1 MGGEMADIEMADIRT
16 AVIVVH
22 GMGEQKPLD
31 TLKEFVRTALKPK
44 DAAAAPEHRRAYY
57 YSRPALVSDSYEAR
71 RYIARFLGSPANPI
85 QGQTEI
91 FEYHWSYM
99 MTGNRFSDVIPT
111 TLRLVLRPP
120 WKVPVGLRG
129 LWTIV
134 WLVALAAAAA
144 ILAVTFY
151 FPNLGVATRTAVNS
165 SIVAALVAFAW
176 RKATTG
182 VTASFV
188 DVIRYLDTSP
198 RSYTARRAIRGGMLD
213 LLRNIHDAGQYTR
226 IVVVAHSLG
235 AYIAYDA
242 MHSLWFELHAMH
254 ADVPAPPQG
263 GQAPLVG
270 LTDLQKAADD
280 LFNKEGSVDAYQ
292 TRQFELWKGLRAQGN
307 PWLIT
312 DFICVGTPMYFA
324 DLLLTRNKDEF
335 DNQVRNGQMITCPPR
350 AGQQEV
356 EEERRPSHVKY
367 WWPHGHAQVL
377 GSGTMFAVVR
387 WTNFW
392 FPAVW
397 SFFGDW
403 FGGRLAPL
411 FGDGIRDVRIEGNT
425 PGRWLPGFAHSR
437 YFSYPDD
444 DASTAIAANIRQT
457 LALDIDLELAAM
469 TVLETDPAMN
479 AQRLQPQVT
488 WTSGEPAD

>member
-1 MGGEMADIEMADIRT
+1 MTVIRT
-16 AVIVVH
+16 AVIIVH

-44 DAAAAPEHRRAYY
+44 DPGAEPECRRAYY
-57 YSRPALVSDSYEAR
+57 YSRPALVTDSYEAR
-71 RYIARFLGSPANPI
+71 RYIARFLGAPAKPI
-85 QGQTEI
+85 QGQSEI

-111 TLRLVLRPP
+111 TLRLLLRPV

-129 LWTIV
+129 LWLIV

-144 ILAVTFY
+144 VLAVTFC
-151 FPNLGVATRTAVNS
+151 FPDLGAAAKAAINS
-165 SIVAALVAFAW
+165 SIVAALIAFAW
-176 RKATTG
+176 RKARTG
-182 VTASFV
+182 VAASFV
-188 DVIRYLDTSP
+188 DVVRYLDTSP
-198 RSYTARRAIRGGMLD
+198 RSYSARRAIRGGMVD
-213 LLRNIHDAGQYTR
+213 LLRNIHDAGHYKR

-242 MHSLWFELHAMH
+242 MHSLWFELHALH
-254 ADVPAPPQG
+254 AGPPVPPRG
-263 GQAPLVG
+263 GPVPLAG
-270 LTDLQKAADD
+270 LAALQEAADG
-280 LFNKEGSVDAYQ
+280 LFNKQGSADEYQ
-292 TRQFELWKGLRAQGN
+292 KKQFELWKGLRAQGN

-312 DFICVGTPMYFA
+312 DFVSVGTPMYFA
-324 DLLLTRNKDEF
+324 DLLLTRNREEF
-335 DNQVRNGQMITCPPR
+335 DNQVRNGQLITCPPR

-356 EEERRPSHVKY
+356 EEAQRPETVKY
-367 WWPHGHAQVL
+367 WWTDKGCQVL

-411 FGDGIRDVRIEGNT
+411 FGDGIRDVRIGGNT
-425 PGRWLPGFAHSR
+425 PGRWLPGFAHAL
-437 YFSYPDD
+437 YFKYPDD
-444 DASTAIAANIRQT
+444 EAPSGIAANIRQA
-457 LALDIDLELAAM
+457 LSLDIDPDLAAM
-469 TVLETDPAMN
+469 TVLDPDKAMT
-479 AQRLQPQVT
+479 AERLRPQIE
-488 WTSGEPAD
+488 WSSGELAD